1 MEPNKGKKMSPSHN
15 ATYEQILKEEE
26 MLEKIHEFTRVLKS
40 WDRGRRMNLQLQA
53 QEQRCLER
61 ARKRQQAEKKEEVYF
76 ADKQLIMIRR
86 AALRH
91 LLSTEHLQ
99 YQLELNHLGK
109 SFYAERL

>member
-1 MEPNKGKKMSPSHN
+1 MASIEQKAGLPSHN
-15 ATYEQILKEEE
+15 TTHEQILKEEE
-26 MLEKIHEFTRVLKS
+26 MLEKVQDFVKLLKS
-40 WDRGRRMNLQLQA
+40 WEHGHAMCLHLLA
-53 QEQRCLER
+53 QEDRCFER
-61 ARKRQQAEKKEEVYF
+61 ARKRQQAEMKEELHY
-76 ADKQLIMIRR
+76 ANKQLMMVRR